1 MKNIPITLKF
11 LLIMGLFGFFTL
23 AVALYSASVMSDI
36 DGGYSDLIE
45 HESVAAVSLARA
57 NRNFQ
62 TIRATVGDIIMASD
76 PKILNSAKAEFD
88 VAHRRFI
95 DLMDTAIAAAATE
108 TSLPDIKAQA
118 LKVID
123 VTCSDIIA
131 AGLSTTDPTAN
142 QKIQREFYKI
152 CQPEIVGVSEAITA
166 ATAKLTDKQ
175 VTESAKITS
184 TTEHAILMVFFAIL
198 AGFMLV
204 CAIGY
209 AVVRAT
215 VVKPISALSATM
227 DILAKGDL
235 EASVQGADRR
245 DEIGAMARAVQ
256 VFKDTG
262 VKARDLEAQTAQDRH
277 MTEAERARAAEQD
290 RRRAGEMAEATA
302 GLAAGLKQLA
312 NGDLGVEL
320 SQSFAADFDGLR
332 LDFNAAVSQLRDT
345 LASVAEATRSI
356 DSGTREI
363 SSGASDLSKRTEQ
376 QAASLE
382 ETAAALDEIT
392 ANVSSSSK
400 LTDEARTVA
409 QAANQSAAHSAGVV
423 SHAEEAMQRIEQSSQ
438 QISNII
444 GVIDEIAF
452 QTNLLALNA
461 GVEAAR
467 AGDAGKGFAVVAQEV
482 RELAQRSAKAAK
494 EIKGLIQNSTS
505 EVENGVKLVRDT
517 GEALKTIGGYIG
529 TINRHMESI
538 ATSAREQSTGLA
550 EVNTAVNQMDQTTQ
564 QNAAMVEQST
574 AAAASLAQEA
584 GKLRDLVAQFR
595 LEHGAAAQTAA
606 LRQTAAAMARPAAAS
621 TAVSRPVAARPAA
634 KAVSHGNA
642 AVKDDWEEF

>member
-36 DGGYSDLIE
+36 DDGYSDLIK

-95 DLMDTAIAAAATE
+95 DLMDTAISAAATE

-152 CQPEIVGVSEAITA
+152 CQPEIVGVSEAISA

-175 VTESAKITS
+175 VTESGEITS
-184 TTEHAILMVFFAIL
+184 TTERAILMVFFTIL
-198 AGFMLV
+198 AGFILV

-312 NGDLGVEL
+312 DGDLGVEL

-332 LDFNAAVSQLRDT
+332 LDFNAAVAQLRDT

-505 EVENGVKLVRDT
+505 EVENGVRLVRDT

-606 LRQTAAAMARPAAAS
+606 LRQTAAAMARPATAS
-621 TAVSRPVAARPAA
+621 PAVARPAAARPAA